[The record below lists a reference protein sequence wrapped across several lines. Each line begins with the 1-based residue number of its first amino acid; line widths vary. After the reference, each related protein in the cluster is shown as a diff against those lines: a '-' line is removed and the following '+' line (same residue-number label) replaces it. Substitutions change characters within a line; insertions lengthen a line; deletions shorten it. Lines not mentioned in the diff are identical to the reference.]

1 MCRTALGKG
10 ENENAFS
17 LIRQRQ
23 KVHSIHTTLV
33 CVCIAMTPLSRM
45 KTMLKE
51 CVPAWIRLLIPLL
64 CSWSR
69 VMGGEKKATGP
80 RRTVDLDWRIKT
92 RSRNTI
98 KCHWVVLWSGHTG
111 PISGHQWVSTFCE
124 VIHWWL
130 FGQFST
136 LKLLNPSGKKT
147 FVCHVFYSTN
157 WTCLSGEPE
166 GCESGRQALV
176 YHNNNLCICCPCFF
190 FGSSF
195 LRNLVC

>member
-51 CVPAWIRLLIPLL
+51 CLPAWIRLLIPLL

-80 RRTVDLDWRIKT
+80 RRTVNLDWRIKT
-92 RSRNTI
+92 RSGLCYGVDT
-98 KCHWVVLWSGHTG
+98 L
-111 PISGHQWVSTFCE
+111 
-124 VIHWWL
+124 
-130 FGQFST
+130 GQFQAISES
-136 LKLLNPSGKKT
+136 LL
-147 FVCHVFYSTN
+147 FVRSSIGGV
-157 WTCLSGEPE
+157 L
-166 GCESGRQALV
+166 A
-176 YHNNNLCICCPCFF
+176 NLA
-190 FGSSF
+190 
-195 LRNLVC
+195 R